1 MISGVPIF
9 RGRDNHDQLL
19 HIMRII
25 GTPEDRLLR
34 KIASEAAVRLFVPL
48 LSTR

>member
-25 GTPEDRLLR
+25 GTPDDRLLR
-34 KIASEAAVRLFVPL
+34 KIATEASVSRPFRTA
-48 LSTR
+48 